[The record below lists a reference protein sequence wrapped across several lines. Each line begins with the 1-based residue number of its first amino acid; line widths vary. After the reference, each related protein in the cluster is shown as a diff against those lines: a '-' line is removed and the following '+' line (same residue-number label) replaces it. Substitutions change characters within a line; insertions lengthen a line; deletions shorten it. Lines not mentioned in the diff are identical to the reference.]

1 MGARQRKGLETWRE
15 RALADGGAAYV
26 LGLVVFGGEVES
38 R

>member
-15 RALADGGAAYV
+15 RALADGRAAYV